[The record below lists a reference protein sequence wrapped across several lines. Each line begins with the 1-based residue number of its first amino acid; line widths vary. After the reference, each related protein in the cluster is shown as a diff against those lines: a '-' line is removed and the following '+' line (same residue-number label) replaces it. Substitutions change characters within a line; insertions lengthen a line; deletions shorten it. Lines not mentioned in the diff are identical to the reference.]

1 MVSTITSKG
10 QITLPKKIRKKLNLH
25 AGNKVEFIIDSKGT
39 VKMIPIKASIKDLKG
54 MLPKPNK
61 PVSLED
67 MQSAIEKGASE

>member
-1 MVSTITSKG
+1 VVSTITSKG